1 MPWILFPK
9 PQRGGLRWPRATPWD
24 CPPQNIRGLKARPN
38 RAVFRVDLW
47 PAIHACG
54 RFPGHCPYGVGDWPP
69 EFLQDCYIAAL
80 PLWGWGLGGVVGG
93 RCGAVRLVQGLVRPY
108 RAEMNGGRSCG
119 VEKFWLWGF
128 GDLSGSAVA
137 GAWGAG
143 FGENRF
149 VPGLKLSP
157 STPVP
162 GSPEFRQPGATRTGN
177 RRLYT
182 GWLIWHWLGGTVLVV
197 LAWLYR
203 LGGTG
208 LVALSW
214 QAGHGSARALA

>member
-1 MPWILFPK
+1 MRYSGWTFGPRFVPVDGS
-9 PQRGGLRWPRATPWD
+9 RG
-24 CPPQNIRGLKARPN
+24 
-38 RAVFRVDLW
+38 
-47 PAIHACG
+47 
-54 RFPGHCPYGVGDWPP
+54 
-69 EFLQDCYIAAL
+69 IAL
-80 PLWGWGLGGVVGG
+80 MGLGIG
-93 RCGAVRLVQGLVRPY
+93 RGCWRPVRLVQGLVRPF
-108 RAEMNGGRSCG
+108 RAEMNGGRRCG
-119 VEKFWLWGF
+119 VGKFWLWGF

-177 RRLYT
+177 RRFT

-197 LAWLYR
+197 LDWWHC
-203 LGGTG
+203 LGKPGTAVRG
-208 LVALSW
+208 LW
-214 QAGHGSARALA
+214 RRG